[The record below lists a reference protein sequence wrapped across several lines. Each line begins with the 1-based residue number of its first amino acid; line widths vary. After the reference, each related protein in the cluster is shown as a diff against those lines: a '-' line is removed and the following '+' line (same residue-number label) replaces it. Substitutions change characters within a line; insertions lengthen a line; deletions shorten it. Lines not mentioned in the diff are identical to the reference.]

1 MWSQVLK
8 LEGVCEPFMLAPHV
22 SETQRGNRLAQS
34 GSAHPELTET
44 RVLKPGSVF
53 CPMLPCHSFSG
64 VPFPVTLGWE
74 QEQEGREQTGPLG
87 FWLLLLP
94 IPSPDQLVNK
104 SSSQAARNPSESSIS
119 SPWETDKVKRFLPFS
134 PAYPLHPLGQKE
146 GEERDGAE

>member
-22 SETQRGNRLAQS
+22 SETQRGNRLVQS

-44 RVLKPGSVF
+44 RVLKQGSEF
-53 CPMLPCHSFSG
+53 CPMLPCRSFSG

-104 SSSQAARNPSESSIS
+104 SSSQAARNPS
-119 SPWETDKVKRFLPFS
+119 VFYL
-134 PAYPLHPLGQKE
+134 
-146 GEERDGAE
+146 